1 MNFKVIGVAVVLALA
16 GISTS
21 KAEEENNFP
30 QPDGEMVC
38 PSGENCSAN
47 QTWDLVGCNVT
58 TCTYYVC
65 TTITYAGTSCS
76 YVWRPRPPI
85 SGPGYP
91 EEP

>member
-16 GISTS
+16 GISPS
-21 KAEEENNFP
+21 QAQEQENNFP
-30 QPDGEMVC
+30 QPDGDVVC
-38 PSGENCSAN
+38 EEDCSAS
-47 QTWDLVGCNVT
+47 QTWDLVGCTLT

-65 TTITYAGTSCS
+65 TTITMAGTSCS

-85 SGPGYP
+85 RPGYP